1 MVFINK
7 KEDRMIRNLIYAS
20 VCSALSI
27 LCNFDLKAKNLISRA
42 VLVFIVTF
50 IGCMFIN
57 LCFACE
63 TPKTCS
69 LFLPPICEKEIDKV
83 LDSLGDIIALSNIE
97 RQEFIKKVEFH
108 DKWGKYNLDMAQN
121 KCWWLPDVSDRE
133 KAQWCW
139 VTFMGSVA
147 GTTPPSKVVCGLL
160 SFLTQYGLNCIDE
173 WDEIKTLLNWAEYH
187 YNMKEFYENV
197 LVKG

>member
-1 MVFINK
+1 
-7 KEDRMIRNLIYAS
+7 MIRNFICAI

-42 VLVFIVTF
+42 VLIFIVTF
-50 IGCMFIN
+50 VGCMFIN

-63 TPKTCS
+63 MTSKHS
-69 LFLPPICEKEIDKV
+69 LPPICEKEIDKV
-83 LDSLGDIIALSNIE
+83 LDSLGDIIALTNIE

-108 DKWGKYNLDMAQN
+108 DKWGKYNLDQAQS
-121 KCWWLPDVSDRE
+121 KCWWLPNVSDRE
-133 KAQWCW
+133 KAIYCW

-147 GTTPPSKVVCGLL
+147 QTTPQSKVVVGLL
-160 SFLTQYGLNCIDE
+160 SFLTLYGIDCVNE